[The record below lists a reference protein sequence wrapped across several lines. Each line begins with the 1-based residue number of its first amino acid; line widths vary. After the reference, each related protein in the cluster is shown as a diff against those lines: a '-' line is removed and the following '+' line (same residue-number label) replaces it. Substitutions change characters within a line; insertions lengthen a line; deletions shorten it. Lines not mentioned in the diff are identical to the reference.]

1 MWQPKV
7 TYQYPKEKPPVP
19 ERFRGMLTFH
29 IEECIACD
37 LCVRACP
44 SACID
49 LTSERNAAG
58 KKIIQN
64 YTIDFG
70 KCNWCRLCE
79 EACPTNPKSVHHTME
94 YEMMFMSRDDFKI
107 TWTKDAEG
115 RPLVPVNAAGT
126 PVGPWA
132 DTPDKHLSVGIGA
145 HKAPMVPAAA
155 APAADCSS
163 LPQSLILHEVPQ
175 VWIDRIP
182 SLRNRIWRLGHWRER
197 PRQQLRPHR

>member
-1 MWQPKV
+1 MFNYIKTVWTTSIALLQGLGVTWRYMFQRKV
-7 TYQYPKEKPPVP
+7 TYQYPKQKPPVP

-94 YEMMFMSRDDFKI
+94 YELMFMSRDDFKI

-115 RPLVPVNAAGT
+115 RPLVPVNAAGV
-126 PVGPWA
+126 PIAPWA
-132 DTPDKHLSVGIGA
+132 DNPEKHLSVGLGA
-145 HKAPMVPAAA
+145 HKAPAGAAA
-155 APAADCSS
+155 AASSPPA
-163 LPQSLILHEVPQ
+163 H
-175 VWIDRIP
+175 
-182 SLRNRIWRLGHWRER
+182 
-197 PRQQLRPHR
+197 

>member
-1 MWQPKV
+1 MLNYFKDIATTSVGMLKGLGVTWKYMFQPKV
-7 TYQYPKEKPPVP
+7 TYQYPQEKPPIA

-29 IEECIACD
+29 IDECIACD

-49 LTSERNAAG
+49 LESVRNEAG
-58 KKIIQN
+58 KKVIQN

-94 YEMMFMSRDDFKI
+94 YELMFMSRDDFKI

-115 RPLVPVNAAGT
+115 RPLVPVNAAGK
-126 PVGPWA
+126 PIGPWA
-132 DTPDKHLSVGIGA
+132 DVPEKHLSVGLGA
-145 HKAPMVPAAA
+145 HKAPPPAASAA
-155 APAADCSS
+155 APT
-163 LPQSLILHEVPQ
+163 VP
-175 VWIDRIP
+175 P
-182 SLRNRIWRLGHWRER
+182 PAH
-197 PRQQLRPHR
+197 

>member
-1 MWQPKV
+1 MVNYFKSVWNISVSLLKGLAVTWRYMWQPKV
-7 TYQYPKEKPPVP
+7 TYQYPKEKPPVT

-44 SACID
+44 SQCID

-58 KKIIQN
+58 KKIIQV

-94 YEMMFMSRDDFKI
+94 YELMFMSRDDFKI
-107 TWTKDAEG
+107 TWTKDAQG
-115 RPLVPVNAAGT
+115 TPLVPVNAAGV
-126 PVGPWA
+126 PIGPWT
-132 DTPDKHLSVGIGA
+132 DTPDKHLSVGLGA
-145 HKAPMVPAAA
+145 HKAPPPAANA
-155 APAADCSS
+155 GPAASTAT
-163 LPQSLILHEVPQ
+163 PVAH
-175 VWIDRIP
+175 
-182 SLRNRIWRLGHWRER
+182 
-197 PRQQLRPHR
+197 

>member
-1 MWQPKV
+1 MFEYFKTIWDTSVSLLKGLAVTWRYLWQRKV

-37 LCVRACP
+37 LCVRPCP
-44 SACID
+44 SSCID

-94 YEMMFMSRDDFKI
+94 YELMFMSRDDFKI
-107 TWTKDAEG
+107 TWTKDAQG
-115 RPLVPVNAAGT
+115 RPRVPVNAAGV
-126 PVGPWA
+126 PIGPWA
-132 DTPDKHLSVGIGA
+132 DAPGKHLSAGLGA
-145 HKAPMVPAAA
+145 HKAPAPAAA
-155 APAADCSS
+155 AASQPA
-163 LPQSLILHEVPQ
+163 H
-175 VWIDRIP
+175 
-182 SLRNRIWRLGHWRER
+182 
-197 PRQQLRPHR
+197 

>member
-1 MWQPKV
+1 MFNYFRSVATDSIGLMKGLAVTWKYMFQPKV
-7 TYQYPKEKPPVP
+7 TIQYPKEKPPIAD
-19 ERFRGMLTFH
+19 RFRGMLTFH

-58 KKIIQN
+58 KKVIQN

-94 YEMMFMSRDDFKI
+94 YELMFMSRDDFKI
-107 TWTKDAEG
+107 TWSKDAQG
-115 RPLVPVNAAGT
+115 QPLVPVNAAGV
-126 PVGPWA
+126 PIGPWA
-132 DTPDKHLSVGIGA
+132 DTPNKHLSVGLGA
-145 HKAPMVPAAA
+145 HKAPAPAAA
-155 APAADCSS
+155 AGSAPAAPAS
-163 LPQSLILHEVPQ
+163 H
-175 VWIDRIP
+175 
-182 SLRNRIWRLGHWRER
+182 
-197 PRQQLRPHR
+197 

>member
-1 MWQPKV
+1 MLNYFKEVWNTSAGLLKGLGVTWRYMFEPKV

-94 YEMMFMSRDDFKI
+94 YEQMFMSRDDFKI
-107 TWTKDAEG
+107 TWTKDDQG
-115 RPLVPVNAAGT
+115 TPLVPVNAAGT
-126 PVGPWA
+126 PIGPWK
-132 DTPDKHLSVGIGA
+132 DSIPQKHLSVGIGA
-145 HKAPMVPAAA
+145 HKPVAPAAAA
-155 APAADCSS
+155 APAPAA
-163 LPQSLILHEVPQ
+163 PPPAQ
-175 VWIDRIP
+175 
-182 SLRNRIWRLGHWRER
+182 
-197 PRQQLRPHR
+197 

>member
-1 MWQPKV
+1 MNYFKTIFNDSIGLIKGLMVTWKYMFQPKV

-29 IEECIACD
+29 IEECIACN
-37 LCVRACP
+37 LCVIACP

-58 KKIIQN
+58 KKVIQD

-94 YEMMFMSRDDFKI
+94 MELMFMSRDDFKI
-107 TWTKDAEG
+107 TWTKDKEG
-115 RPLVPVNAAGT
+115 RPLMPVNAAGAPT
-126 PVGPWA
+126 QPWA
-132 DTPDKHLSVGIGA
+132 DHPEKHLSVGIGA
-145 HKAPMVPAAA
+145 HKAPPPAAGA
-155 APAADCSS
+155 APAA
-163 LPQSLILHEVPQ
+163 H
-175 VWIDRIP
+175 
-182 SLRNRIWRLGHWRER
+182 
-197 PRQQLRPHR
+197 